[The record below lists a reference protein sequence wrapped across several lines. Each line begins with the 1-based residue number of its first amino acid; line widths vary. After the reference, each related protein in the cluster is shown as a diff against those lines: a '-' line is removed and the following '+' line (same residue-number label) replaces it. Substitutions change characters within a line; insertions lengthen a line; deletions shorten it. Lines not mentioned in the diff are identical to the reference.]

1 MREAPFEDCAPRSP
15 DRFAMEATL
24 PLRHQSRSRLA
35 LACVVSLGL
44 AACQEEPEPLPRFDL
59 ILVGG
64 TVVDGSGAPGRV
76 ADVGILDG
84 RIHTVGDLSA
94 AERDEALDVSGSTV
108 VPGFIDMHSHAELS
122 EDYGRDGRPFLHQG
136 ITTVVMGVD
145 GDGTH
150 EVGARL
156 QEWADSGIGVNALTY
171 VGHGHVRET
180 VMGMDD
186 RAPTPDE
193 METMKAM
200 VRQAMEEGAL
210 GLSSG
215 LFYTPG
221 YYASTEEVIELGVVA
236 AEWPDAIYD
245 THDRDLG
252 ATYQGIGYDAS
263 VQEGIRI
270 GAESGLRVIFS
281 HFNPQGASNY
291 GRAADGARMIEAARQ
306 RGVEVAAAQH
316 PYTATQSNLRS
327 YALPRWAAAGG
338 AEAVARRFS
347 RPDTARILQVQI
359 MESLALRGGA
369 EKILFGDPD
378 PRLNGKTLAQVA
390 GEWGLSVPRTV
401 ERILRENGN
410 ASVMNLDLYDAENTR
425 LLATMP
431 WMMTCTDGRTPAEG
445 QNVVHPRVYGAFP
458 RKMRLYALDGTDIS
472 VAFAVR
478 SMSGLAAD
486 FLRLADRGYIA
497 PGYRADIAVLDLDE
511 YRSTASYEN
520 PHQYA
525 HGVRQ
530 LLVNGGF
537 AIRDGEFVDGTLG
550 MPLRKDGSPV
560 TPGR

>member
-1 MREAPFEDCAPRSP
+1 MPAVRSH
-15 DRFAMEATL
+15 R
-24 PLRHQSRSRLA
+24 RLA
-35 LACVVSLGL
+35 RRALFFAAAALLALPGCG
-44 AACQEEPEPLPRFDL
+44 EEPAPLPRFDL
-59 ILVGG
+59 ILEGG
-64 TVVDGSGAPGRV
+64 TVVDGTGAPGRV
-76 ADVGILDG
+76 ADVGIVD
-84 RIHTVGDLSA
+84 RHISHVGDLTA
-94 AERDEALDVSGSTV
+94 AEAEERLDVSGTTV
-108 VPGFIDMHSHAELS
+108 VPGFIDMHSHAELG
-122 EDYGRDGRPFLHQG
+122 EDYGRDARPFLHQG

-145 GDGTH
+145 GGGTH
-150 EVGARL
+150 EVGAQLR
-156 QEWADSGIGVNALTY
+156 QWADDGIGVNAVTY
-171 VGHGHVRET
+171 VGHGHVRRE
-180 VMGMDD
+180 VLGMDD

-193 METMKAM
+193 MQTMKAM

-221 YYASTEEVIELGVVA
+221 YYASTEEVVELGVVA

-281 HFNPQGASNY
+281 HFNPQGAANY
-291 GRAADGARMIEAARQ
+291 GRADVGARMIDAARQ

-327 YALPRWAAAGG
+327 YALPRWASAGG
-338 AEAVARRFS
+338 PDATARRFAH
-347 RPDTARILQVQI
+347 RDTARILDVQI

-369 EKILFGDPD
+369 GKILFGDPD

-390 GEWGLSVPRTV
+390 AEWGLSVPRTV

-410 ASVMNLDLYDAENTR
+410 ASVMNLDLYDEENTR

-458 RKMRLYALDGTDIS
+458 RKLRTFAIDGADIS
-472 VAFAVR
+472 IPFAVR

-486 FLRLADRGYIA
+486 FLRLSDRGYIR
-497 PGYRADIAVLDLDE
+497 PGVWADVAVLDLDD
-511 YRSTASYEN
+511 YRTTASYEN

-525 HGVRQ
+525 QGVRH

-537 AIRDGEFVDGTLG
+537 AIRDGEFVDGSLG
-550 MPLRKDGSPV
+550 MPLRKDGTAV
-560 TPGR
+560 GPGR